1 MRKDI
6 TILYVDDE
14 PVNLLIFKTLLGR
27 EFTIV
32 DANNGVEGLQK
43 IKEHPEVSVVVSDLQ
58 MPVMDGLQFIEKL
71 KEVRPEL
78 PCYVMTGFEKNED
91 ISKAMASKLVV
102 GFFAK
107 PFDDKDIIEEIMKV
121 VK

>member
-1 MRKDI
+1 M
-6 TILYVDDE
+6 DDE

-71 KEVRPEL
+71 KKIRPEL

-91 ISKAMASKLVV
+91 ILNAIAKKLVA

-107 PFDDKDIIEEIMKV
+107 PFDDKDIIKEIMKA